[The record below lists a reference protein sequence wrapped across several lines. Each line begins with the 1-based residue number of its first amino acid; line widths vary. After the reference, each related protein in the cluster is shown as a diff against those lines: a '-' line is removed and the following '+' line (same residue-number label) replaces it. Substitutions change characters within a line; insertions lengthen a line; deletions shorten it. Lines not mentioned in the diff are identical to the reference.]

1 MRSSLCAP
9 CPDGVHCLLPH
20 FFPRSY
26 CCASSPHLP
35 RSPSFPPA
43 LPFSH
48 LPILRRP
55 WPLPPP
61 FSFLSRPSFAP
72 SSSPPCVYL
81 PLSLLP
87 LPVIL
92 SSTLMPSVPISEYIP
107 SFPPLPITLFFLS
120 TLPSGPDIL
129 SLSPS
134 ALPVFSPPS
143 LPFLFF
149 PFTFLSLPT
158 LTPAVDPSPLQS
170 GNWEWHVEIQGA
182 PLSPSRPH
190 GDPSGLCC
198 LLELP
203 PPRGSVCSREAPG
216 NPSEIPRPRPPPNP
230 RRSVSFPLLTL
241 LPDGPP
247 AVGGNRQTV
256 QAANLVASVGFPS
269 LCALEPPLAAAWWAQ
284 LSAIVAACLGAP
296 DPQAPGVEASAES
309 SGGRSFEPPGFIS
322 WGDARGSLQGDAG
335 ARRVLRQALLAC
347 AGAWRRSCSP
357 AAPAAAACAKADARE
372 AVCCESVAT
381 VRLVAAAVGHSDP
394 DVAEAAMHAAKCAG
408 ARTPPL
414 GCPGLEPL
422 AAEAWR
428 QVIRQLILRLDTGG
442 DPARDRLPAL
452 ALQALARVIALPVA
466 AEALAD
472 EEHASAA
479 AVGPLL
485 SPLLEAC
492 RGRHLAATTGGPCLG
507 LRVRVCAQLLG
518 DRRLPLPPGMREQA
532 VCGMAAL
539 AADALHAGDAEG
551 ASEGAPNAGHAND
564 PDGDTGDELCAELME
579 GLLRCVVSEEELGLV
594 GGAVLRRLRRDSLG
608 HLGVE
613 MREGALRKAAL
624 ELAARASAA
633 GRGVQVRRSG
643 LRCLAGWVAHGGRG
657 APESTAAL
665 LAACLAGGGEEED
678 EEGEGAGAAPDAVV
692 ALSACL
698 PLGTAAAAQL
708 AESSRAGERVAAA
721 LDSRSPGASE
731 AAARVADAVLSHL
744 GGGGPCGSG
753 WRAAEDRLKALRD
766 GGGRGGSRASAE
778 REALLDVP
786 ELEGISGGLL
796 EDLELDCD

>member
-1 MRSSLCAP
+1 MEA
-9 CPDGVHCLLPH
+9 
-20 FFPRSY
+20 
-26 CCASSPHLP
+26 
-35 RSPSFPPA
+35 
-43 LPFSH
+43 
-48 LPILRRP
+48 
-55 WPLPPP
+55 
-61 FSFLSRPSFAP
+61 
-72 SSSPPCVYL
+72 
-81 PLSLLP
+81 
-87 LPVIL
+87 
-92 SSTLMPSVPISEYIP
+92 
-107 SFPPLPITLFFLS
+107 
-120 TLPSGPDIL
+120 
-129 SLSPS
+129 
-134 ALPVFSPPS
+134 
-143 LPFLFF
+143 
-149 PFTFLSLPT
+149 
-158 LTPAVDPSPLQS
+158 LQS
-170 GNWEWHVEIQGA
+170 VTEEAEGLQLLGGGGGPGA
-182 PLSPSRPH
+182 AAALRALASMARALLSA
-190 GDPSGLCC
+190 G
-198 LLELP
+198 
-203 PPRGSVCSREAPG
+203 
-216 NPSEIPRPRPPPNP
+216 
-230 RRSVSFPLLTL
+230 
-241 LPDGPP
+241 
-247 AVGGNRQTV
+247 QTV

-357 AAPAAAACAKADARE
+357 AAPAAAACARADARE
-372 AVCCESVAT
+372 AVCRESVVT